1 MFKNQLKFLRKE
13 KRLTQKRLAETLN
26 VSQQT
31 VGSWESGRTTPDETM
46 MKRLA
51 DLFGVSIDF
60 LYGYDV
66 PEWAEMGDA
75 LDLDRMLESNIA
87 MTYGG
92 EELTE
97 SEKQRVKDILTT
109 VFWEKTHK
117 ERDENVN

>member
-1 MFKNQLKFLRKE
+1 MFKNQIKFLRKE
-13 KRLTQKRLAETLN
+13 RRFTQKQLAEILN

-46 MKRLA
+46 IRRLA
-51 DLFGVSIDF
+51 ELFGVSIDF

-66 PEWAEMGDA
+66 PEWAEISDA
-75 LDLDRMLESNIA
+75 LDLDRMLDSNIA

-97 SEKQRVKDILTT
+97 SEKQRVKDVLTT

-117 ERDENVN
+117 ERDENAR